1 MTESHSKQGGVRPVW
16 IALAV
21 AIFGVLAMLIVDH
34 GPWSRA
40 HVQTAELANHHTT
53 GEAAR
58 SAGAAVEPTL
68 PRPALEPE
76 ASGPRPAQPA
86 NPQTR

>member
-1 MTESHSKQGGVRPVW
+1 MTESHSKQRGLQPGW
-16 IALAV
+16 IALGF

-40 HVQTAELANHHTT
+40 RVQTAEVASQQTT

-58 SAGAAVEPTL
+58 AAGAAVEPTAPKPTL
-68 PRPALEPE
+68 EPQAPRPKP
-76 ASGPRPAQPA
+76 GQPA
-86 NPQTR
+86 VPESD

>member
-1 MTESHSKQGGVRPVW
+1 MTERHSKQRGVQPGW
-16 IALAV
+16 IALAF

-40 HVQTAELANHHTT
+40 RVQTAQVASRQTT

-58 SAGAAVEPTL
+58 AAGAAVEPTA
-68 PRPALEPE
+68 PKPVLEPQ
-76 ASGPRPAQPA
+76 APGPKPAESA
-86 NPQTR
+86 IPQSD

>member
-1 MTESHSKQGGVRPVW
+1 MTESHAKRTGVRPVW
-16 IALAV
+16 IALAL

-40 HVQTAELANHHTT
+40 HVQAAQLASHQTT

-58 SAGAAVEPTL
+58 SAGAAVEPTA
-68 PRPALEPE
+68 PEPKPP
-76 ASGPRPAQPA
+76 GPKPVQPA
-86 NPQTR
+86 NPDTR